1 MADITFGI
9 RLTAE
14 GSGYIGTV
22 RLAQE
27 ETEKL
32 GKVARDAGRD
42 VENANKAITTSSI
55 ATGTAIGEFL
65 GHALLE
71 AGHAALQWAEDTI
84 HGAAALDDLSK
95 TTGSSVES
103 LSRLTN
109 QWKISRGESSSLA
122 TALERLSVGLSGTDE
137 ESNKAGKALAALGI
151 SARDPAQALEQLAHT
166 FEGYADD
173 ANKVAYANAILGR
186 GGAQLL
192 PLLKDLAEQHGI
204 SATVTRQQAEEA
216 EKLEKGWR
224 QLALQGGALRDALLI
239 DVVPALNGA
248 IGAFL
253 IARREG
259 EGFFSALTFAGT
271 NTGTIVDQVSR
282 AGAKVKEYA
291 TKLEEAKR
299 LDPNLFGADV
309 QRDIDK
315 YTKLLDEAAK
325 KLRILVQ
332 IEGQWAGR
340 SGDFG
345 DQVSRALQQ
354 SIPKPS
360 IGAEPGGTGK
370 VAQRAVADY
379 RDEIQKL
386 NDEINKLAGADGGY
400 SHLIAANEK
409 YQKDLLAGKAPKIEE
424 ARLLMQTALAADE
437 YAKGLKGDAEFLKNI
452 TALREADARAAR
464 DLFEAV
470 RQGIELDA
478 RNLAQI
484 TQQTDAYG
492 KEIDALLL
500 TKDQILAKE
509 EARLTEIA
517 NNLYATEG
525 ADKLAKAY
533 ENQAAAIAELRKA
546 GAAKELEQQFQQ
558 TAQRIDDDLT
568 NALLNAWDA
577 GKNGA
582 KHLLDSLKTMF
593 ANLVLRPV
601 IQAVLAPVAGG
612 IASLVSGP
620 AAASA
625 IGGGLNIASLFGQG
639 AGAFSAASGAGISAG
654 IETIKLAI
662 TGGLDAVGGIA
673 GVAGAVS
680 TFLPIAGLAA
690 IAVPLV
696 AKLFDKGPAN
706 RTGTFASGD
715 LGSDPSRDAV
725 FSGKSAFGT
734 FGIAKDF
741 WLGPEAGA
749 AFKPTLDAITKLDDT
764 ISQMVGGDLTRQ
776 ISDALAQHSITVGL
790 GKEGT
795 DINASGGPGEILKDR
810 YATVLRAIDAQL
822 GDMVDA
828 FQGTGDELANF
839 VLGLVALKTTL
850 GDAFKGLQASD
861 ISALGDAVGGIDKLA
876 TGLSFI
882 NANFT
887 TEADQAGKAAQQLVD
902 DFGKL
907 GVSVPA
913 THQQFLDLLSSFD
926 LTTDA
931 GRKLYAGVLG
941 LSAAF
946 VEVNGTATQA
956 AAALQ
961 QSFAS
966 LDAAIGAYQGQS
978 QGQQQSTQ
986 LNGLI
991 QQLIGGTGNAGFTDL
1006 LSKTGAQG
1014 FAANLALIGKDDF
1027 AKYSK
1032 ANQDLIVQIIN
1043 LAGTIKNSTD
1053 TTGSGSG
1060 LSLGTDYYKQVF
1072 GFDGTQAD
1080 NVVNDTLDALK
1091 RLRQGILDYVDG
1103 LKLGDLSPLTPQ
1115 QKLEEARQQYQT
1127 TLTAAQGGDQAALGS
1142 ITQSS
1147 DAYLKLSRDFFK
1159 SSQSYTD
1166 IFNTVTDQLT
1176 KLGTGDSAG
1185 AGSIDNALLSVLP
1198 KGSTLASAAD
1208 FEAFTKF
1215 MAQIVSGNQSGGGAS
1230 TNAGT
1235 GTSDNAEGLA
1245 ILASLQAD
1253 LNAAWVAHD
1262 TVQTNRLLDAL
1273 HTLQN
1278 ALVDKIGT
1286 GGR

>member
-14 GSGYIGTV
+14 GSGYVGAV
-22 RLAQE
+22 RLARE

-32 GKVARDAGRD
+32 GLTARKAGQEVVD
-42 VENANKAITTSSI
+42 ANKASLAS
-55 ATGTAIGEFL
+55 AVALGTAIGQV
-65 GHALLE
+65 AVE
-71 AGHAALQWAEDTI
+71 AARAIGSWAAETVT
-84 HGAAALDDLSK
+84 AAADLK
-95 TTGSSVES
+95 DLHDVTGSSVED

-109 QWKISRGESSSLA
+109 IAKVSGTSAGQFGDVIGRLA
-122 TALERLSVGLSGTDE
+122 VRLSGADE
-137 ESNKAGKALAALGI
+137 EATKAANALNALGI
-151 SARDPAQALEQLAHT
+151 KARDPARAMQELADKLS
-166 FEGYADD
+166 EYADD
-173 ANKVAYANAILGR
+173 ANKAAYAQAIFGR
-186 GGAQLL
+186 GGEKLL
-192 PLLKDLAEQHGI
+192 PLLKDIAEQTGI
-204 SATVTRQQAEEA
+204 AATVTTKQAEEA
-216 EKLEKGWR
+216 EKLEKSLR
-224 QLALQGGALRDALLI
+224 ALTVQASLFRDELLSGVI
-239 DVVPALNGA
+239 PALNSLFTALHADGVAEKLGLFSISAADRKDLESAIAATKTSLAEVNKLKAALENPGPGVFGA
-248 IGAFL
+248 VAAWLSKDDLAVANAQLDAMTARLRGLEALANAANPDRNIHKNADRYLPKESLGAL
-253 IARREG
+253 AG
-259 EGFFSALTFAGT
+259 GAGT
-271 NTGTIVDQVSR
+271 
-282 AGAKVKEYA
+282 K
-291 TKLEEAKR
+291 
-299 LDPNLFGADV
+299 
-309 QRDIDK
+309 
-315 YTKLLDEAAK
+315 AAK
-325 KLRILVQ
+325 QAVDDFASSIDSLQGQLDKL
-332 IEGQWAGR
+332 
-340 SGDFG
+340 S
-345 DQVSRALQQ
+345 
-354 SIPKPS
+354 
-360 IGAEPGGTGK
+360 
-370 VAQRAVADY
+370 
-379 RDEIQKL
+379 
-386 NDEINKLAGADGGY
+386 GADGGFAHY
-400 SHLIAANEK
+400 EKATKDILRAEAEGKKINYDAAAAYLSVAAALDRETK
-409 YQKDLLAGKAPKIEE
+409 ALKD
-424 ARLLMQTALAADE
+424 
-437 YAKGLKGDAEFLKNI
+437 DAEFLKNV
-452 TALREADARAAR
+452 TALRDADAKAAR

-470 RQGIELDA
+470 RHGIE
-478 RNLAQI
+478 
-484 TQQTDAYG
+484 TDAKNLEQVQKQTASY
-492 KEIDALLL
+492 EEQIDALRL
-500 TKDQILAKE
+500 TKDEILAKE
-509 EARLTEIA
+509 EARVTEIA

-525 ADKLAKAY
+525 ADKLAQAY
-533 ENQAAAIAELRKA
+533 ENQAAAIAELRRA
-546 GAAKELEQQFQQ
+546 GAAREIEQQFQQ
-558 TAQRIDDDLT
+558 TAQRIDESLT
-568 NALLNAWDA
+568 DALLNAWDA
-577 GKNGA
+577 GENGA
-582 KHLLDSLKTMF
+582 KKLLTSLKTMF

-620 AAASA
+620 AAAKG
-625 IGGGLNIASLFGQG
+625 IGGGLGGIASLFGEG
-639 AGAFSAASGAGISAG
+639 AGAFSAASGAGIGAG
-654 IETIKLAI
+654 IETLKIAI
-662 TGGLDAVGGIA
+662 NGGLDAVGGIA